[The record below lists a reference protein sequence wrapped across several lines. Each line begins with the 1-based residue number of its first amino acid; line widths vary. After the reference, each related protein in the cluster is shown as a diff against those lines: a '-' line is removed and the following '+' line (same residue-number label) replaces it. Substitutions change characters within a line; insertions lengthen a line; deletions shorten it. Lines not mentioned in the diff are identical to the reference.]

1 MNISSHHYHIK
12 DHLGNV
18 RETYIHP
25 EANYKECVERTQYYP
40 SGLPWV
46 ERQSDGFTEQP
57 WKYNSKEF
65 VEMHGL
71 DEYDSKARWYYPA
84 ICRTTTMDP
93 LAEKYYSTSPY
104 AWCGNNPINAIDPD
118 GRDSIYVHDQS
129 KRPSDCGIAG
139 ETYTATVVVV
149 QNGDIVGEYRG
160 SSYPN
165 STSNS
170 DNSTPYNT
178 INEGDYPFNNKYGHK
193 QGTEKGLNIIN
204 NNGKRTV
211 PGTNK
216 NGEEVTIEYGNVHSG
231 KSDKGNYNSRGSK
244 ACITIHPDDADAFF
258 SHFTWTNDKK
268 TTGNSQGRIFINRD
282 KETKGKRDEN

>member
-1 MNISSHHYHIK
+1 MNYHFYYIK
-12 DHLGNV
+12 DLLGNI
-18 RETYIHP
+18 RETYVHP
-25 EANYKECVERTQYYP
+25 EAGYKECIQRMQYYP
-40 SGLPWV
+40 SGLPWEYV
-46 ERQSDGFTEQP
+46 YNSSEQP
-57 WKYNSKEF
+57 WKYNGKEF

-104 AWCGNNPINAIDPD
+104 VWCGNNPINAIDPD